1 MQEIDASI
9 TSPTEADFE
18 VCFLDVPS
26 VPCSIS
32 RSSSIEGLYTLSRS
46 ASPSSTLPS
55 ASHIED
61 HKATTTGQA
70 PDDIVKENKIFHRGI
85 FKKFLRTDT
94 SRTATQG
101 QSSCEMDEVLH
112 LASTVSDGA
121 NNDKMIQES
130 ALETA
135 EAREPEP
142 IEDIDE
148 EDGLDEATVEA
159 SRIAKRLSREGK
171 CQEC

>member
-1 MQEIDASI
+1 
-9 TSPTEADFE
+9 
-18 VCFLDVPS
+18 
-26 VPCSIS
+26 
-32 RSSSIEGLYTLSRS
+32 
-46 ASPSSTLPS
+46 
-55 ASHIED
+55 
-61 HKATTTGQA
+61 
-70 PDDIVKENKIFHRGI
+70 
-85 FKKFLRTDT
+85 
-94 SRTATQG
+94 
-101 QSSCEMDEVLH
+101 MDEVLH

-135 EAREPEP
+135 EARDPEP